1 MEIRVLYVEDNPS
14 DVELFVSIVET
25 SEFPIQVDHVETME
39 DIKVGL
45 KRNYHLIVCDF
56 NLRGFNGL
64 DVLEMVRKDHT
75 EIPVIFFSSTVG
87 DEKAVNLIHLGATDF
102 VLKDNITKIPFTIDR
117 AYRES
122 QALFEKKRFEN
133 ELKRKND
140 LLNTVFDS
148 LADLILLVNDKGE
161 ITTANVAFCH
171 FFKTTLHNIKGK
183 QESEFLPK
191 LETDISNRHVL
202 NQKEPYHYEMA
213 VENEA
218 GETRVLETV
227 KSPMIFER
235 EMEGTVS
242 MMRDIT
248 VKMRLEEEKQKDQY
262 LIKQAEELTL
272 SGSFEFD
279 EENDIFSIS
288 PNFIKLAKLKTEKN
302 FISYKKFTSIIYQ
315 EDLPLFE
322 EKFFD
327 SVKKQINFELE
338 HRYLPVGE
346 TNFRYCRT
354 VVKPYADK
362 TKTVFYGIIQ
372 DNTVNREAS
381 LSLLNIQEEEREK
394 ISKELHDN
402 VGQKLSASSMF
413 FDSGGDDLP
422 KAKKLLDESI
432 GDIRSL
438 SRILTTSVLGGNT
451 FSEAVDF
458 LLENTPNS
466 DIISV
471 DISVEDSS
479 ISEFV
484 GGQLYRILQEG
495 LNNTMKYSKATS
507 VHIKFF
513 EERNFLAMSLED
525 NGVGFN
531 MDNTSLGNGLR
542 NMKER
547 VRNCNGE
554 FEVNSQINK
563 GTIFTIKIPIY
574 HA

>member
-1 MEIRVLYVEDNPS
+1 
-14 DVELFVSIVET
+14 
-25 SEFPIQVDHVETME
+25 
-39 DIKVGL
+39 
-45 KRNYHLIVCDF
+45 
-56 NLRGFNGL
+56 
-64 DVLEMVRKDHT
+64 
-75 EIPVIFFSSTVG
+75 
-87 DEKAVNLIHLGATDF
+87 
-102 VLKDNITKIPFTIDR
+102 
-117 AYRES
+117 
-122 QALFEKKRFEN
+122 
-133 ELKRKND
+133 
-140 LLNTVFDS
+140 
-148 LADLILLVNDKGE
+148 
-161 ITTANVAFCH
+161 
-171 FFKTTLHNIKGK
+171 
-183 QESEFLPK
+183 
-191 LETDISNRHVL
+191 
-202 NQKEPYHYEMA
+202 
-213 VENEA
+213 
-218 GETRVLETV
+218 
-227 KSPMIFER
+227 
-235 EMEGTVS
+235 
-242 MMRDIT
+242 
-248 VKMRLEEEKQKDQY
+248 
-262 LIKQAEELTL
+262 
-272 SGSFEFD
+272 
-279 EENDIFSIS
+279 
-288 PNFIKLAKLKTEKN
+288 
-302 FISYKKFTSIIYQ
+302 IYQ

-513 EERNFLAMSLED
+513 EERNFMAMSLED

-531 MDNTSLGNGLR
+531 
-542 NMKER
+542 
-547 VRNCNGE
+547 
-554 FEVNSQINK
+554 I
-563 GTIFTIKIPIY
+563 
-574 HA
+574 